1 VVPFLLIEP
10 GRTLRCYGPWC
21 GESEEGGVVNRTR
34 ILVVDDEPDVREML
48 TLALSQAGYEVDDAA
63 DGFAALAKVSRYR
76 PDLVLTD
83 LRMPGMTGVDLLQR
97 MRRIH
102 GDVPVIL
109 ATGLETWDL
118 CTAAEA
124 YGAVTCLIK
133 PIDVEDLVWNIEM
146 ALACQRSSETGAAA
160 I

>member
-1 VVPFLLIEP
+1 
-10 GRTLRCYGPWC
+10 
-21 GESEEGGVVNRTR
+21 
-34 ILVVDDEPDVREML
+34 
-48 TLALSQAGYEVDDAA
+48 
-63 DGFAALAKVSRYR
+63 
-76 PDLVLTD
+76 
-83 LRMPGMTGVDLLQR
+83 MPGMTGVDLLQR
-97 MRRIH
+97 IRRVH
-102 GDVPVIL
+102 GDVPVII

-146 ALACQRSSETGAAA
+146 ALAVRQNVTRGSAA

>member
-1 VVPFLLIEP
+1 M
-10 GRTLRCYGPWC
+10 TTK
-21 GESEEGGVVNRTR
+21 TR
-34 ILVVDDEPDVREML
+34 VLEVDDEEDAREML
-48 TLALSQAGYEVDDAA
+48 AAILTQAGFDVDDAA
-63 DGFAALAKVSRYR
+63 DGFAALSKVSHYR
-76 PDLVLTD
+76 PDVVVTD

-97 MRRIH
+97 IRRIH

-124 YGAVTCLIK
+124 YGAVTCLVK
-133 PIDVEDLVWNIEM
+133 PVELDELVWHIEM
-146 ALACQRSSETGAAA
+146 ALAVRQNAAQGAA

>member
-1 VVPFLLIEP
+1 M
-10 GRTLRCYGPWC
+10 TTK
-21 GESEEGGVVNRTR
+21 TR
-34 ILVVDDEPDVREML
+34 VLVVDDEEDAREML
-48 TLALSQAGYEVDDAA
+48 AAILTQAGFDVDDAA
-63 DGFAALAKVSRYR
+63 DGFAALSKVSHYR
-76 PDLVLTD
+76 PDVVVTD

-97 MRRIH
+97 IRRIH

-124 YGAVTCLIK
+124 YGAVTCLVK
-133 PIDVEDLVWNIEM
+133 PVELDELIWHIEA
-146 ALACQRSSETGAAA
+146 ALAVRQNAAQGAA

>member
-1 VVPFLLIEP
+1 
-10 GRTLRCYGPWC
+10 
-21 GESEEGGVVNRTR
+21 
-34 ILVVDDEPDVREML
+34 
-48 TLALSQAGYEVDDAA
+48 
-63 DGFAALAKVSRYR
+63 
-76 PDLVLTD
+76 
-83 LRMPGMTGVDLLQR
+83 

-102 GDVPVIL
+102 EDIPVIL

-124 YGAVTCLIK
+124 YGAVTCLVK

-146 ALACQRSSETGAAA
+146 ALACRRKLATGTAG

>member
-1 VVPFLLIEP
+1 
-10 GRTLRCYGPWC
+10 
-21 GESEEGGVVNRTR
+21 
-34 ILVVDDEPDVREML
+34 VVDDETDAREML
-48 TLALSQAGYEVDDAA
+48 SAVLSQAGYEVDAAA
-63 DGFAALAKVSRYR
+63 DGFAALARVSKYR
-76 PDLVLTD
+76 PDIVLTD

-97 MRRIH
+97 IRRIH
-102 GDVPVIL
+102 GEVPVII

-133 PIDVEDLVWNIEM
+133 PIDVDDLVWNIEM
-146 ALACQRSSETGAAA
+146 ALATRQNMTRGTAA

>member
-1 VVPFLLIEP
+1 M
-10 GRTLRCYGPWC
+10 TTK
-21 GESEEGGVVNRTR
+21 TR
-34 ILVVDDEPDVREML
+34 VLVVDDEADAREML
-48 TLALSQAGYEVDDAA
+48 SAILSQAGFEVDDAA
-63 DGFAALAKVSRYR
+63 DGFAALSKVSRYR
-76 PDLVLTD
+76 PDVVVTD

-97 MRRIH
+97 IRRIH

-124 YGAVTCLIK
+124 YGAVTCLVK
-133 PIDVEDLVWNIEM
+133 PIELDELVWTIEM
-146 ALACQRSSETGAAA
+146 ALAVRQNAAQSSAA

>member
-1 VVPFLLIEP
+1 M
-10 GRTLRCYGPWC
+10 TTK
-21 GESEEGGVVNRTR
+21 TR
-34 ILVVDDEPDVREML
+34 VLVVDDEEDAREML
-48 TLALSQAGYEVDDAA
+48 AAILTQAGFDVDDAA
-63 DGFAALAKVSRYR
+63 DGFAALSKVSRYR
-76 PDLVLTD
+76 PDVVVTD

-97 MRRIH
+97 IRRIH

-124 YGAVTCLIK
+124 YGAVTCLVK
-133 PIDVEDLVWNIEM
+133 PVELDELVWHIEM
-146 ALACQRSSETGAAA
+146 ALAVRQNAAQGAA

>member
-1 VVPFLLIEP
+1 M
-10 GRTLRCYGPWC
+10 TTK
-21 GESEEGGVVNRTR
+21 TR
-34 ILVVDDEPDVREML
+34 VLVVDDEEDAREML
-48 TLALSQAGYEVDDAA
+48 AAILSQAGFDVDDAA
-63 DGFAALAKVSRYR
+63 DGFAALTKVSRYR
-76 PDLVLTD
+76 PDVVVTD

-97 MRRIH
+97 IRRIH
-102 GDVPVIL
+102 GDLPVIL

-133 PIDVEDLVWNIEM
+133 PVELDELIWNIEM
-146 ALACQRSSETGAAA
+146 ALAVRQNAGRGSAA

>member
-1 VVPFLLIEP
+1 M
-10 GRTLRCYGPWC
+10 TTK
-21 GESEEGGVVNRTR
+21 TR
-34 ILVVDDEPDVREML
+34 VLVVDDEEDAREML
-48 TLALSQAGYEVDDAA
+48 AAILAQAGFDVDDAA
-63 DGFAALAKVSRYR
+63 DGFAALTKVSRYR
-76 PDLVLTD
+76 PDVVVTD

-97 MRRIH
+97 IRRIH
-102 GDVPVIL
+102 GDLPVIL

-133 PIDVEDLVWNIEM
+133 PVELDELIWNIEM
-146 ALACQRSSETGAAA
+146 ALAVRQNAGRGSAA

>member
-1 VVPFLLIEP
+1 M
-10 GRTLRCYGPWC
+10 TTK
-21 GESEEGGVVNRTR
+21 TR
-34 ILVVDDEPDVREML
+34 VLVVDDEEDAREML
-48 TLALSQAGYEVDDAA
+48 AAILTQAGYDVDDAA
-63 DGFAALAKVSRYR
+63 DGFAALSKVSHYR
-76 PDLVLTD
+76 PDVVVTD

-97 MRRIH
+97 IRRIH

-124 YGAVTCLIK
+124 YGAVTCLVK
-133 PIDVEDLVWNIEM
+133 PVELDELVWHIEM
-146 ALACQRSSETGAAA
+146 ALAVRQNAAPGAA

>member
-1 VVPFLLIEP
+1 M
-10 GRTLRCYGPWC
+10 TTK
-21 GESEEGGVVNRTR
+21 TR
-34 ILVVDDEPDVREML
+34 VLVVDDEADAREML
-48 TLALSQAGYEVDDAA
+48 SAILSQAGFDVDDAA
-63 DGFAALAKVSRYR
+63 DGFSALAKVSRYR
-76 PDLVLTD
+76 PDIVVTD

-97 MRRIH
+97 IRRIH

-124 YGAVTCLIK
+124 YGAVTCLVK
-133 PIDVEDLVWNIEM
+133 PVEFDELIWTIEM
-146 ALACQRSSETGAAA
+146 ALAVRQNTATGRAA

>member
-1 VVPFLLIEP
+1 M
-10 GRTLRCYGPWC
+10 TTK
-21 GESEEGGVVNRTR
+21 TR
-34 ILVVDDEPDVREML
+34 VLVVDDEEDAREML
-48 TLALSQAGYEVDDAA
+48 AAILTQAGFDVDDAA
-63 DGFAALAKVSRYR
+63 DGFAALSKVSHYR
-76 PDLVLTD
+76 PDVVVTD

-97 MRRIH
+97 IRRIH

-124 YGAVTCLIK
+124 YGAVTCLVK
-133 PIDVEDLVWNIEM
+133 PVELDELVWHIEM
-146 ALACQRSSETGAAA
+146 AIAVRQNAAQGAA

>member
-1 VVPFLLIEP
+1 MVPFLLIDLTE
-10 GRTLRCYGPWC
+10 TLRCYGAWC
-21 GESEEGGVVNRTR
+21 GKSEEGGVVNRTR

-48 TLALSQAGYEVDDAA
+48 SLALAQAGYEVDEAA

-76 PDLVLTD
+76 PDVVVTD

-97 MRRIH
+97 LRRIH

-109 ATGLETWDL
+109 QTGLETWDL

-124 YGAVTCLIK
+124 YGAVTCLVK

-146 ALACQRSSETGAAA
+146 ALATRQNLEAAA

>member
-1 VVPFLLIEP
+1 M
-10 GRTLRCYGPWC
+10 TTK
-21 GESEEGGVVNRTR
+21 TR
-34 ILVVDDEPDVREML
+34 VLVVDDEADAREML
-48 TLALSQAGYEVDDAA
+48 SAIQSQAGFEVDDAA
-63 DGFAALAKVSRYR
+63 DGFAALSKVSRYR
-76 PDLVLTD
+76 PDVVVTD

-97 MRRIH
+97 IRRIH

-124 YGAVTCLIK
+124 YGAVTCLVK
-133 PIDVEDLVWNIEM
+133 PIELDELVWTIEM
-146 ALACQRSSETGAAA
+146 ALAVRQNAAQSSAA

>member
-1 VVPFLLIEP
+1 M
-10 GRTLRCYGPWC
+10 TTK
-21 GESEEGGVVNRTR
+21 TR
-34 ILVVDDEPDVREML
+34 VLVVDDEEDAREML
-48 TLALSQAGYEVDDAA
+48 SAILSQAGFDVDEAA
-63 DGFAALAKVSRYR
+63 DGFAALTKVSRYR
-76 PDLVLTD
+76 PDVVVTD

-97 MRRIH
+97 IRRIH

-133 PIDVEDLVWNIEM
+133 PIELDELIWNIEM
-146 ALACQRSSETGAAA
+146 ALAVRQNAGRGSAA

>member
-1 VVPFLLIEP
+1 M
-10 GRTLRCYGPWC
+10 TT
-21 GESEEGGVVNRTR
+21 RTR
-34 ILVVDDEPDVREML
+34 VLVVDDDADAREML
-48 TLALSQAGYEVDDAA
+48 SAVLAQAGYDVDAAA
-63 DGFAALAKVSRYR
+63 DGFAALAHVSRYR

-97 MRRIH
+97 IRRVH
-102 GDVPVIL
+102 GDVPVII

-146 ALACQRSSETGAAA
+146 ALAVRQNVTRGSAA

>member
-1 VVPFLLIEP
+1 M
-10 GRTLRCYGPWC
+10 TT
-21 GESEEGGVVNRTR
+21 RTR
-34 ILVVDDEPDVREML
+34 VLVVDDDADAREML
-48 TLALSQAGYEVDDAA
+48 SAVLTQAGYDVDAA
-63 DGFAALAKVSRYR
+63 EDGFAALAHVSRYR

-97 MRRIH
+97 IRRVH
-102 GDVPVIL
+102 GAVCVII

-146 ALACQRSSETGAAA
+146 ALAVRQNVTRGSAA

>member
-1 VVPFLLIEP
+1 MM
-10 GRTLRCYGPWC
+10 TK
-21 GESEEGGVVNRTR
+21 TR
-34 ILVVDDEPDVREML
+34 VLVVDDEADARDVL
-48 TLALSQAGYEVDDAA
+48 SAFLAQAGFDVDDAA
-63 DGFAALAKVSRYR
+63 DGFSALTKVSRKR
-76 PDLVLTD
+76 PDVVVTD

-97 MRRIH
+97 IRRIH

-124 YGAVTCLIK
+124 YGAVTCLVK
-133 PIDVEDLVWNIEM
+133 PIELDELVWHIEM
-146 ALACQRSSETGAAA
+146 ALAVRQNAAQADAA

>member
-1 VVPFLLIEP
+1 M
-10 GRTLRCYGPWC
+10 TK
-21 GESEEGGVVNRTR
+21 TR
-34 ILVVDDEPDVREML
+34 VLVVDDEADAREML
-48 TLALSQAGYEVDDAA
+48 SAILSQAGFDVDDAA
-63 DGFAALAKVSRYR
+63 DGFAALTKVSRYR
-76 PDLVLTD
+76 PDVVVTD

-97 MRRIH
+97 IRRIH

-124 YGAVTCLIK
+124 YGAVTCLVK
-133 PIDVEDLVWNIEM
+133 PIEFDELVWTIEM
-146 ALACQRSSETGAAA
+146 ALAVRQNSAHVNAA

>member
-1 VVPFLLIEP
+1 M
-10 GRTLRCYGPWC
+10 TTK
-21 GESEEGGVVNRTR
+21 TR
-34 ILVVDDEPDVREML
+34 VLVVDDEEDAREML
-48 TLALSQAGYEVDDAA
+48 AAILTQAGFDVDDAA
-63 DGFAALAKVSRYR
+63 DGFAALSKVSHYR
-76 PDLVLTD
+76 PDVVVTD

-97 MRRIH
+97 IRRIH

-133 PIDVEDLVWNIEM
+133 PVELDELVWHIEM
-146 ALACQRSSETGAAA
+146 ALAVRQNAEQGAA